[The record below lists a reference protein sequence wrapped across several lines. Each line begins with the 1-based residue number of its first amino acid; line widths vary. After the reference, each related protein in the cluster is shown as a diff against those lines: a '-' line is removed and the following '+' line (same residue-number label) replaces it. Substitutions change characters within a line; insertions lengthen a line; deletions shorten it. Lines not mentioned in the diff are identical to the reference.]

1 MVRSTTGASGHTFCI
16 MAEGHPWIAL
26 VDDDPS
32 VLKSLTRTL
41 RVHAFQTKAYGS
53 AQQFLASLAD
63 DTPACLIV
71 DVQLPGMTGLELI
84 QHLTSAG
91 IHIPTIVIT
100 ARSDIGVRERSESKG
115 IIAVLS
121 KPLRNAALFGAINT
135 ALGEA

>member
-1 MVRSTTGASGHTFCI
+1 MS
-16 MAEGHPWIAL
+16 EGHPWIAL

-53 AQQFLASLAD
+53 ARDFLASLAD
-63 DTPACLIV
+63 DKPACLIV
-71 DVQLPGMTGLELI
+71 DVQMPGMSGLELI

-100 ARSDIGVRERSESKG
+100 AHSDIRVWERPEPDNV
-115 IIAVLS
+115 IAVLS
-121 KPLRNAALFGAINT
+121 KPLRNAALFSAIN
-135 ALGEA
+135 AAIGDA